1 MTLQLSTTNP
11 INVKYK
17 AVLSNRIYL
26 TAPPE
31 QFEQFK
37 KKLTYKIPSKLFGK
51 PPETK
56 YTIKRAGPEIASLP
70 IGRQDLIPENY
81 EIVDKRISIPAEF
94 PEFRYDL
101 RPNQQIVYDQVEDN
115 CLINA
120 NVSWGKTFTAIAI
133 ATKFKQKTLVIVHT
147 LFLLEQ
153 WKEEIEKCLGIAPNL
168 ITGGNADVGSSPI
181 TVANIQTLRKHA
193 LALKDSF
200 GLVIVDEVHH
210 APAKEFE
217 STLNTF
223 RARFK
228 IGLSAT
234 LKRKDFLHV
243 VLPDY
248 FGKTVYKPPSENLI
262 RPEILIVNSGIPF
275 NSNMTIPWA
284 TKVNELIY
292 RPEYQQLVFDL
303 AISNAKAG
311 HKVLVVSDRTDLINT
326 LHERIP
332 DESIKVIG
340 TTEKREN
347 LRDYMEMEEK
357 INICFGALSIFK
369 EGVSWNFLSCLII
382 AAPVNNNPMLKQL
395 IGRIQRIY
403 PDKLQPMV
411 VDIMLKGTTAKRQ
424 AQARAAYYMEEG
436 YRISWVDIT

>member
-1 MTLQLSTTNP
+1 MTLQQSTTNLT
-11 INVKYK
+11 NVKYK

-37 KKLTYKIPSKLFGK
+37 KKLTYKVPSKIFGK

-56 YTIKRAGPEIASLP
+56 YTIKRAGPGVASLP
-70 IGRQDLIPENY
+70 IGRLDLIPENY
-81 EIVDKRISIPAEF
+81 EIIDKRICIPAEF
-94 PEFRYDL
+94 PEFKYDL
-101 RPNQQIVYDQVEDN
+101 RPNQQFIYDQVKDN

-133 ATKFKQKTLVIVHT
+133 ATKLKQKTLIIVHT

-153 WKEEIEKCLGIAPNL
+153 WKEEIEKCLGITPNL
-168 ITGGNADVGSSPI
+168 ITGGNADAGTSPV

-217 STLNTF
+217 LTLNTF
-223 RARFK
+223 RARYK

-248 FGKTVYKPPSENLI
+248 FGKTVYKPPSENLVQ
-262 RPEILIVNSGIPF
+262 PEILMINSGISF
-275 NSNMTIPWA
+275 SSNMTIPWA

-292 RPEYQQLVFDL
+292 RPEYQQLLFDL
-303 AISNAKAG
+303 SNAYAKAG
-311 HKVLVVSDRTDLINT
+311 HKVLVVSDRTDLITT

-332 DESIKVIG
+332 EESIQVIG
-340 TTEKREN
+340 TTQNRER
-347 LRDYMEMEEK
+347 LRDYMETSNK

-369 EGVSWNFLSCLII
+369 EGVSWNFLSALILG
-382 AAPVNNNPMLKQL
+382 APINNNPMLKQL

-403 PDKLQPMV
+403 PGKLQPIV
-411 VDIMLKGTTAKRQ
+411 ADIVLKGSTAKRQ